1 MTAAAGSSVWSRF
14 LVWDLRVGSPL
25 FRKCLIAPGAHF
37 FPDDNNA
44 MSVVKSNRGADR
56 AFAFNRAVLMGRNML
71 WSNNISRMSG
81 TEPTLRRLSVGGT
94 TTGSRA

>member
-1 MTAAAGSSVWSRF
+1 MTAAAGSSDWSRF
-14 LVWDLRVGSPL
+14 LAWDLRVRSPL
-25 FRKCLIAPGAHF
+25 FRKCLIAPGRIF
-37 FPDDNNA
+37 RDENNA